1 MQPDDNEPMISGDVQ
16 NTQFVQTGMQPQPQ
30 TVIIDPMTGLPQNVI
45 MIQQPSAGPKVVG
58 ILVIIWGV
66 FSILGEVYSIGQT
79 LSMGSI
85 FIASSI
91 LSLGISAGFIV
102 GGVMMTNYQMRG
114 VQISLA
120 MIVVSTIVGLA
131 MFALMPDLLDDL
143 ADEEDLTAEEREELD
158 EYGGVIMGVGAIF
171 TVICNGICGLI
182 IAIPLMISNN
192 GLDKSSLFS

>member
-158 EYGGVIMGVGAIF
+158 EYGGLIMGVGAIF

>member
-16 NTQFVQTGMQPQPQ
+16 STQFVQTGMQPQPQ

-85 FIASSI
+85 FIASSV
-91 LSLGISAGFIV
+91 LNLGISAGFIV
-102 GGVMMTNYQMRG
+102 GGAMMTNYQMRG

-143 ADEEDLTAEEREELD
+143 ADEEDLTSEEREELD

>member
-45 MIQQPSAGPKVVG
+45 LIQQPSAGPKVVG

-66 FSILGEVYSIGQT
+66 ISILGEVFSIGQT

-91 LSLGISAGFIV
+91 LNLGISAGFIV
-102 GGVMMTNYQMRG
+102 GGAMMTNYQMRG

-143 ADEEDLTAEEREELD
+143 ADEEDLTSEERDELD

>member
-16 NTQFVQTGMQPQPQ
+16 NTQFVQTGMNPQPQ
-30 TVIIDPMTGLPQNVI
+30 TIMIDPMTGLPQNVI

-120 MIVVSTIVGLA
+120 MIVASTIMGLA

-143 ADEEDLTAEEREELD
+143 ADDEDLTSDEREELD
-158 EYGGVIMGVGAIF
+158 EYGGLIMGVGAIF

>member
-1 MQPDDNEPMISGDVQ
+1 MQPDDNEPMISG
-16 NTQFVQTGMQPQPQ
+16 QPQS
-30 TVIIDPMTGLPQNVI
+30 IMIDPMTGLPQNVI
-45 MIQQPSAGPKVVG
+45 IIQEPSAGPKVVG

-66 FSILGEVYSIGQT
+66 ISILGEVFSIGQT

-85 FIASSI
+85 FIASSV
-91 LSLGISAGFIV
+91 LNLGISAGFIV
-102 GGVMMTNYQMRG
+102 GGAMMTNYQMRG

-120 MIVVSTIVGLA
+120 MIVASTIMGLA

-143 ADEEDLTAEEREELD
+143 ADEEDLTSEEREELD
-158 EYGGVIMGVGAIF
+158 EYGGLIMGVGAIF

>member
-1 MQPDDNEPMISGDVQ
+1 MQPDDNEPTISG
-16 NTQFVQTGMQPQPQ
+16 QPQS
-30 TVIIDPMTGLPQNVI
+30 IMIDPMSGLPQNVI

-66 FSILGEVYSIGQT
+66 ISILGEVFSIGQT
-79 LSMGSI
+79 VSMGSF

-91 LSLGISAGFIV
+91 LNLGISAGFIV
-102 GGVMMTNYQMRG
+102 GGAMMTNYQMRG

-143 ADEEDLTAEEREELD
+143 ADEEDLTSEEREELD
-158 EYGGVIMGVGAIF
+158 EYGGLVMGVGAIF

>member
-66 FSILGEVYSIGQT
+66 ISILGEVFSIGQT

>member
-102 GGVMMTNYQMRG
+102 GGAMMTNYQMRG

>member
-1 MQPDDNEPMISGDVQ
+1 MQPDGNLPDNENQQMISG
-16 NTQFVQTGMQPQPQ
+16 QPQS
-30 TVIIDPMTGLPQNVI
+30 IMIDPMTGLPQNVI
-45 MIQQPSAGPKVVG
+45 IIQQPSAGPKVVG

-66 FSILGEVYSIGQT
+66 LSILQEVYTIGET
-79 LSMGSI
+79 MSMGSV
-85 FIASSI
+85 FIA
-91 LSLGISAGFIV
+91 LTVLNLGISAGFIA
-102 GGVMMTNYQMRG
+102 GGAMITNYQMRG

-143 ADEEDLTAEEREELD
+143 ADEEDLTSEEREELD
-158 EYGGVIMGVGAIF
+158 EYGGLVMGVGAIF

>member
-1 MQPDDNEPMISGDVQ
+1 MQPDGNLPDNENQQMISG
-16 NTQFVQTGMQPQPQ
+16 QPQS
-30 TVIIDPMTGLPQNVI
+30 IMIDPMTGLPQNVI
-45 MIQQPSAGPKVVG
+45 IIQQPSAGPKVVG

-66 FSILGEVYSIGQT
+66 LSILQEVYTIGET
-79 LSMGSI
+79 MSMGSV
-85 FIASSI
+85 FIA
-91 LSLGISAGFIV
+91 LTVLNLGISAGFIA
-102 GGVMMTNYQMRG
+102 GGAMITNYQMRG

-143 ADEEDLTAEEREELD
+143 ADDEDLTSEEREELD
-158 EYGGVIMGVGAIF
+158 EFGGIIMGVGAIF

>member
-120 MIVVSTIVGLA
+120 MIVASTIMGLA

>member
-16 NTQFVQTGMQPQPQ
+16 NTQFVQTGMNPQPQ
-30 TVIIDPMTGLPQNVI
+30 TIMIDPMTGLPQNVI